1 MGDGDLRE
9 KQGTDGLWTRSRLLV
24 PVLFIC
30 TAILFYLC
38 CLLARPF
45 LPALAWGLALA
56 ILADPIHQWIG
67 KRTRHEPLAAGLS
80 VLLVAFIL
88 VLPAWFVVRTI
99 VQQATASVEAV
110 SSGTLQR
117 QFDSLLEKAPTLAR
131 FWHWIEAQMNGELS
145 PDQLAGALGKWIPG
159 FLTGSAYGTISLLIA
174 FFLLFYFLRDRDL
187 MIDFV
192 RSLLPVSDHEADQVL
207 NRVRD
212 TVFATIYG
220 TLAVASVQGS
230 LGGLMFWWLGL
241 PAPALWGMVMGL
253 LSIIPVLGAFV
264 IWIPAALF
272 LAMQEN
278 WGKAIVLT
286 VWGTVVIGLIDNLL
300 YPILVGK
307 RLSLHTVPVFIA
319 IVGGLMVFGASGIV
333 IGPLILSLTDAAINV
348 WRCRTARGRS
358 AARQSP

>member
-1 MGDGDLRE
+1 VR
-9 KQGTDGLWTRSRLLV
+9 R
-24 PVLFIC
+24 
-30 TAILFYLC
+30 A
-38 CLLARPF
+38 
-45 LPALAWGLALA
+45 
-56 ILADPIHQWIG
+56 
-67 KRTRHEPLAAGLS
+67 PLAAGLS
-80 VLLVAFIL
+80 VLLVAIIIIL
-88 VLPAWFVVRTI
+88 PCCFVVRTI
-99 VQQATASVEAV
+99 LHQARASVEGV
-110 SSGTLQR
+110 SSGTLEGQL
-117 QFDSLLEKAPTLAR
+117 DSLLGKAPTLAR
-131 FWHWIEAQMNGELS
+131 FWNWIKAEMNLELS
-145 PDQLAGALGKWIPG
+145 PDQLAGTLGKWIRG
-159 FLTGSAYGTISLLIA
+159 FITGSAYGTISLLIA
-174 FFLLFYFLRDRDL
+174 FFLLFYFLRDPDL
-187 MIDFV
+187 MTDFV
-192 RSLLPVSDHEADQVL
+192 QSLLPVSDHEADQVL

-220 TLAVASVQGS
+220 TLAVATVQGS

-241 PAPALWGMVMGL
+241 PAPALWGVVMGL

-319 IVGGLMVFGASGIV
+319 IVGGLIAFGASGIV

-358 AARQSP
+358 AARPSQ